1 MKKLSTYLLL
11 ILFSFQIPS
20 WADDIRDFEI
30 DGMSIGDSLL
40 KFYSKEFITNAEKV
54 IYPGSKKFYG
64 IGFNTSNSD
73 LYEAYTFGLKNNDD
87 KFIIYDLGGMKEF
100 HNDLDNCKK
109 KKKKITDDFKRFID
123 TSNIDEYE
131 YRYKEIEDG
140 KSVAFITAF
149 NTSDGAV
156 RVYCNDWSENTSKS
170 RGWTDDLNVD
180 LSSTIFLDFLDND
193 AYK

>member
-1 MKKLSTYLLL
+1 MKKILTIL
-11 ILFSFQIPS
+11 ILIFTLQTPS
-20 WADDIRDFEI
+20 QADDIRDFEI

-40 KFYSKEFITNAEKV
+40 KFYSQEVITNAEKV

-87 KFIIYDLGGMKEF
+87 KFIIYDLGGVKDF
-100 HNDLDNCKK
+100 HNDLNNCKK
-109 KKKKITDDFKRFID
+109 QKKKITDEFKGFID
-123 TSNIDEYE
+123 SSNIDEYV

-149 NTSDGAV
+149 NASDGAV
-156 RVYCNDWSENTSKS
+156 RVYCTNWSENTSQS
-170 RGWTDDLNVD
+170 RDWRDELNVD
-180 LSSTIFLDFLDND
+180 LSSTIFLDFIDND